1 MPATEHVQTEEL
13 KKVQWEKEQLLE
25 QAIKLRDLVDRY
37 KEVNER
43 LEKEK

>member
-1 MPATEHVQTEEL
+1 MPATEHVQTEEF